1 MLLCFDVGNTNT
13 VIGCFDGEAL
23 KGEIRISTSRERT
36 IDEYSSLVLT
46 LLTQKVQAKPTAFN
60 AAIISSVVP
69 PLTPVFT
76 TMVED
81 LFGIK
86 PLIVGPGIKT
96 GLAMRVSEPASVGAD
111 RIVNSVAV
119 RELFGAPALV
129 VDFGTATSFDYV
141 NKSGEY
147 EGGAIAPGIH
157 VSLDSLARNTAKLP
171 RIEVAWPKTIVGKN
185 TIAAMQ
191 SGTVVG
197 YLCMVEG
204 LIARFEE
211 EIGEIKHVVATGG
224 LGGLFT
230 EHSKR
235 ISRYEPNLTLHGLRL
250 IAQLN
255 K

>member
-1 MLLCFDVGNTNT
+1 MLLCFDIGNTNT
-13 VIGCFDGEAL
+13 VIGCFDGDVL

-36 IDEYSSLVLT
+36 MDEYSSLVLT
-46 LLTQKVQAKPTAFN
+46 LLTQKVQAAPSAFTT
-60 AAIISSVVP
+60 AIISSVVP

-76 TMVED
+76 SLIED
-81 LFGIK
+81 LFKIK

-96 GLAMRVSEPASVGAD
+96 GIAMRVSEPASVGAD
-111 RIVNSVAV
+111 RIVNSIAV
-119 RELFGAPALV
+119 RELFGSPALV

-204 LIARFEE
+204 LIKRFEDE
-211 EIGEIKHVVATGG
+211 VGEIKHVVATGG

-235 ISRYEPNLTLHGLRL
+235 ISRYEPDLTLQGLKI